1 MTVKSITEI
10 LEQKSPLQLA
20 EDFDN
25 VGLLVGNPDMEV
37 SGILVTLDT
46 LEEVVAEAIQ
56 RNCNLIVS
64 FHPILFRGLKKIT
77 GSTYVERVVAK
88 AIEHKIAIYSMHTAL
103 DNVPDG
109 VSGKICEVLGL
120 ENPQVLIPSRGAI
133 KKLVTYVPHA
143 AGDTLLKKL
152 FEAGAGHLGNYS
164 QCSFTSEGTG
174 GFLPGEGAKPNLG
187 THGKRHLETETQ
199 IHITFE
205 AHREKAVLHSLFSN
219 HPYEEVAFEVTT
231 LENAYPGIGMG
242 MVGYLPE
249 PLPPLAF
256 LEVVKKRF
264 DCGCIRHS
272 ALTDAPVVKVAVL
285 GGSGAFAIDA
295 ARTCGADIFITG
307 DVKYHEFFKA
317 EGKMVIADIGHYETE
332 QFTKNLLA
340 EYLSEKIPNFA
351 ISLSETKTNPINYF

>member
-1 MTVKSITEI
+1 MTVKAITDI
-10 LEQKSPLQLA
+10 LEQKAPLRLA

-37 SGILVTLDT
+37 SGILVTLDA
-46 LEEVVAEAIQ
+46 LETVVEEAIV

-64 FHPILFRGLKKIT
+64 FHPILFKGLKSIT
-77 GSTYVERVVAK
+77 GATYVERVVTK

-103 DNVPDG
+103 DNLPDG
-109 VSGKICEVLGL
+109 VSGKMCEVLGL
-120 ENPQVLIPSRGAI
+120 EDPKVLIPSKGAL
-133 KKLVTYVPHA
+133 KKLLTYVPVA
-143 AGDTLLKKL
+143 SKDALLEKL

-164 QCSFTSEGTG
+164 QCSFSSEGIG
-174 GFLPGEGAKPNLG
+174 GFQPEKDAKPSLG
-187 THGKRHLETETQ
+187 TYGKRHEETEAQ

-205 AHREKAVLHSLFSN
+205 AHREKKVLQALFSN
-219 HPYEEVAFEVTT
+219 HPYEEVAFEITT
-231 LENAYPGIGMG
+231 LDNSYHGIGMG
-242 MVGYLPE
+242 MIGHLPE
-249 PLPPLAF
+249 SSSQPAF
-256 LEVVKKRF
+256 LKEVKKRF
-264 DCGCIRHS
+264 NSGCVKHS
-272 ALTDAPVVKVAVL
+272 AFTSTPVRKVAVL

-295 ARTCGADIFITG
+295 ARAAGADIFITG